1 MAESVLVTG
10 ATGLIGAALVKKF
23 AAEGRH
29 VYAAVRNVV
38 KAHAQFGRIPNVE
51 IVEWDVMKPGGPR
64 SVATDGRAALVAASD
79 WLVHAAA
86 ETASRAF
93 VERPVETIAS
103 ILDGTRNV
111 LEFARAAQVKSMVY
125 LSTMEVYGAP
135 SADPVTERDY
145 GYLDPAAVRSCY
157 PEAKLMA
164 ENLCVSYAHEYGVPA
179 KIARLT
185 QTFGEG
191 VRYDDG
197 RVFAEFARAILE
209 RRDIVLKTEGTTA
222 RCYCYLGDALDAI
235 EAILEK
241 GETAAPYTVANEA
254 TFCTIR
260 EMAEAL
266 CTAHPESGS
275 RVVFDFHGAAAR
287 GFAPPFRM
295 RLDCSRLRAL
305 GWEPKVGLMEAF
317 GRMMAG
323 FNGDYNLKCAR

>member
-1 MAESVLVTG
+1 MAKRILVSG

-23 AAEGRH
+23 AAEGH
-29 VYAAVRNVV
+29 AVVAAVRNVE
-38 KAHAQFGRIPNVE
+38 KARKMFAGLANVD
-51 IVEWDVMKPGGPR
+51 VAEWDVTKPGGPR
-64 SVATDGRAALVAASD
+64 PCAAADAHESVPPVD

-86 ETASRAF
+86 ETSSRAF

-103 ILDGTRNV
+103 ILDGTRNA
-111 LEFARAAQVKSMVY
+111 LEFARAAKVGSMAY

-135 SADPVTERDY
+135 TAARVAEGDY
-145 GYLDPAAVRSCY
+145 GYLDPVAVRSCY
-157 PEAKLMA
+157 PEAKRMA
-164 ENLCVSYAHEYGVPA
+164 VNLCASYASEYGVPV

-209 RRDIVLKTEGTTA
+209 NRDIVLKTEGTTA
-222 RCYCYLGDALDAI
+222 RCYCYLGDALDAL

-241 GETAAPYTVANEA
+241 GATATPYTVANED
-254 TFCTIR
+254 TFCTVR

-266 CTAHPESGS
+266 CAAHPESGS
-275 RVVFDFHGAAAR
+275 KVAFDFDGAAAR

-305 GWEPKVGLMEAF
+305 GWEPKVGLMEMF
-317 GRMMAG
+317 DRMMGAMRG
-323 FNGDYNLKCAR
+323 

>member
-10 ATGLIGAALVKKF
+10 ATGLIGGALVRHF
-23 AAEGRH
+23 AAEGRR
-29 VYAAVRNVV
+29 VYAAVRNVE
-38 KAHAQFGRIPNVE
+38 KAREQFGGLANVE
-51 IVEWDVMKPGGPR
+51 IVEWDVTRPGGPR
-64 SVATDGRAALVAASD
+64 QPCDVD

-93 VERPVETIAS
+93 VEKPVETIAS

-111 LEFARAAQVKSMVY
+111 LEFARTAKVGSMAY

-135 SADPVTERDY
+135 TAEPVTERDY
-145 GYLDPAAVRSCY
+145 GYLDPTSVRSSY
-157 PEAKLMA
+157 PEAKRMA
-164 ENLCVSYAHEYGVPA
+164 ENLCVSYAKEYGVPV

-191 VRYDDG
+191 VRYDDA
-197 RVFAEFARAILE
+197 RVFAAFARAIIE
-209 RRDIVLKTEGTTA
+209 KRDIVLKTEGTTA
-222 RCYCYLGDALDAI
+222 RCYCYLGDAVAAV
-235 EAILEK
+235 ETILAK
-241 GETAAPYTVANEA
+241 GEVAVPYTVANEG

-266 CTAHPESGS
+266 CAAHPESGS
-275 RVVFDFHGAAAR
+275 KVVFDFADADAQ

-305 GWEPKVGLMEAF
+305 GWEPKVGLMEMF
-317 GRMMAG
+317 DRMMEG
-323 FNGDYNLKCAR
+323 MRR

>member
-10 ATGLIGAALVKKF
+10 ATGLIGSALVKKF
-23 AAEGRH
+23 AAEGH
-29 VYAAVRNVV
+29 PVVAAVRNVE
-38 KAHAQFGRIPNVE
+38 KARKMFAGLAGVE
-51 IVEWDVMKPGGPR
+51 IGEWDVTKPGGPR
-64 SVATDGRAALVAASD
+64 MADAAGRAGAPRPPCDVD
-79 WLVHAAA
+79 WLVHAAS

-93 VERPVETIAS
+93 VEKPVETIAS

-111 LEFARAAQVKSMVY
+111 LEFARAAKVGAMVY

-135 SADPVTERDY
+135 AVEPVTERDY
-145 GYLDPAAVRSCY
+145 GYLDPTSVRSSY
-157 PEAKLMA
+157 PEAKRMA
-164 ENLCVSYAHEYGVPA
+164 ENLCVSYAKEYGVPV

-209 RRDIVLKTEGTTA
+209 KRDIVLKTEGTTA

-235 EAILEK
+235 ETILEK
-241 GETAAPYTVANEA
+241 GETATPYTVANED
-254 TFCTIR
+254 TFCTVR

-266 CTAHPESGS
+266 CAAHPASGS
-275 RVVFDFHGAAAR
+275 KVVFDFDGAAAR

-305 GWEPKVGLMEAF
+305 GWEPKVGLMEMF
-317 GRMMAG
+317 DRMMKG
-323 FNGDYNLKCAR
+323 MR